1 MSYSQS
7 NGEKMKF
14 SIIMPVYNTALYL
27 KKSIQSV
34 IEQTY
39 ENWELI
45 CVNDGSTD
53 DSLEICEHYAKQD
66 SRIKVF
72 SKVNEGVSVAR
83 NFGLKKVTGERVIFL
98 DADDWLASNTLEV
111 FSKYPLSVDF
121 IIANHFEVFTNGYT
135 KAKKI
140 NVSDIASMDAK
151 DRIIEFC
158 VRESQW
164 RKEDWY
170 GYLRPV
176 WGKCFSRELIEK
188 SNVTFISGLKYGE
201 DMVFLLSYLL
211 ECRLIAFT
219 NESLYYYNRTN
230 EGSAMVKRSW
240 MGQEQGLLY
249 FREVERLVKNRV
261 SEETLSDLWLET
273 AEWDWKVLLKSKKS
287 FVAKYAIFKNLIST
301 DLYRRF
307 SEKTDYQE
315 IGKKKKLF
323 IFAIKHKQP
332 MLLMLLVTL
341 NNMRG

>member
-1 MSYSQS
+1 
-7 NGEKMKF
+7 MKF

-98 DADDWLASNTLEV
+98 DADDWLTLNTLEV

-121 IIANHFEVFTNGYT
+121 IIANHFEVFTNGFT
-135 KAKKI
+135 EAKQI
-140 NVSDIASMDAK
+140 NVSDISTKETK
-151 DRIIEFC
+151 DGIIEFC

-164 RKEDWY
+164 RKEDRY
-170 GYLRPV
+170 GHLRPV
-176 WGKCFSRELIEK
+176 WAKCFSRELIEK
-188 SNVTFISGLKYGE
+188 SNVTFISELKYGE

-211 ECRLIAFT
+211 ECQSIAFT

-230 EGSAMVKRSW
+230 EGYAMAKRSW

-249 FREVERLVKNRV
+249 FREVEKLVKNRV

-273 AEWDWKVLLKSKKS
+273 AEWDWKVLLKSEKS
-287 FVAKYAIFKNLIST
+287 FVAKYAIFKNLINT

-307 SEKTDYQE
+307 SEKTDYKE

-332 MLLMLLVTL
+332 MLLMLFVTL
-341 NNMRG
+341 NNMRN